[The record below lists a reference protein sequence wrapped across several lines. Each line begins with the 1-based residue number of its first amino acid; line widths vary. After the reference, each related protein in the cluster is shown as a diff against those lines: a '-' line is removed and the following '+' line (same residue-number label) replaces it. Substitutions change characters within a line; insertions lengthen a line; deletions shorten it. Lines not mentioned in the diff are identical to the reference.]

1 MTVLVT
7 LEAPVKS
14 ASVADLPR
22 LLRELLPSTRA
33 FAGCRL
39 VSGYLSEDGRNL
51 LLVEEWESKDAHEK
65 YGAWRVTTDHG
76 KQLMAMFEGPPII
89 RYFGPLDV

>member
-22 LLRELLPSTRA
+22 LLRELLPSTRS
-33 FAGCRL
+33 FAGCRK
-39 VSGYLSEDGRNL
+39 VSGYLSEDGRSVF
-51 LLVEEWESKDAHEK
+51 LVEEWDSKDAYQK

-76 KQLMAMFEGPPII
+76 KQLMAMFEGPPTF